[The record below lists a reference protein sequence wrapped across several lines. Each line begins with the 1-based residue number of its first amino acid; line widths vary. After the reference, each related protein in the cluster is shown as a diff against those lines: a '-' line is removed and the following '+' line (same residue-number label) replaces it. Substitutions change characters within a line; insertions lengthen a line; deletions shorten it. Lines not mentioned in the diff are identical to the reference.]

1 MENNKDVV
9 KRYVVFASLL
19 RLQMLWPFCI
29 LWLLKALV
37 FKLHFTFSDGA
48 TGSLNYTYGNFPIS
62 LYTVYLKNTRVYD
75 DQHRCKSC
83 MSHLC
88 K

>member
-48 TGSLNYTYGNFPIS
+48 TGSLNYTYSNSPIS
-62 LYTVYLKNTRVYD
+62 LYTDYLKNTRVYD

-83 MSHLC
+83 MSRLC